1 MAQKSNNNNKR
12 AERREKSERNMNRAV
27 VLLVSGIVAEWY
39 LLLVNRS
46 YARGNISQFIQW
58 YDILGVLRW
67 VGLVLL
73 AAGVVLYVLRKE
85 KPWFSWL
92 GATLVGVGVFFA
104 FTSICMR
111 HVYPTSVTVMCVLVP
126 VLLILGIVYLFY
138 QTEFSV
144 QATALAMVLGALV
157 LLGRSQSRAVKAC
170 ALLALF
176 GVAALLA
183 CVFLLKQR
191 GGVFKLGDKHLRL
204 FTPEM
209 DYRLTLGVP
218 ALCLVLLLVTM
229 IAPGAAF
236 YTTWGLAIVAFAL
249 AVYYTV
255 KLL

>member
-1 MAQKSNNNNKR
+1 MAQKSNDKR

-27 VLLVSGIVAEWY
+27 ILLTAGIVAEWY
-39 LLLVNRS
+39 LLLVDRS

-67 VGLVLL
+67 VGFALL
-73 AAGVVLYVLRKE
+73 AGGVVLYVLRKE

-92 GATLVGVGVFFA
+92 GTGLIGVGAFFA

-144 QATALAMVLGALV
+144 QATALAMALGALV
-157 LLGRSQSRAVKAC
+157 LLGRSQSRAVKVC
-170 ALLALF
+170 ALLALL
-176 GVAALLA
+176 GVAALFA
-183 CVFLLKQR
+183 GVFLLKR
-191 GGVFKLGDKHLRL
+191 ENGMLKLGEKRLRL
-204 FTPEM
+204 FVPET

-218 ALCLVLLLVTM
+218 ALCFVLLLVTM
-229 IAPGAAF
+229 AAPGAAF

-255 KLL
+255 RLL